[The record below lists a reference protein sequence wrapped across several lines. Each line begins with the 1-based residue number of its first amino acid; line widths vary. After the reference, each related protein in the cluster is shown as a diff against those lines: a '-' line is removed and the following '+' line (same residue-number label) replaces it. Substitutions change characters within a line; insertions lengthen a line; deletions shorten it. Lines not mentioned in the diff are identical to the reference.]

1 MISISL
7 SSDYLCNSSKLKQ
20 ENDWVELAKNN
31 PSNFAPLYNKYYK
44 SIMRYIQSK
53 VYDQQLTEDI
63 VSQVFLKAILNIDRY
78 TSKGYSFGA
87 WLFKIAHNE
96 IIQSYRSIK
105 NESIEDFDL
114 LNRLKVE
121 SEDDFSE
128 FDLDHLKIAL
138 KSIRYKQLEII
149 QLRYFESLSFK
160 EIAIQ
165 LNISETAAKVRCFR
179 AIEKLRELFMTL
191 K

>member
-7 SSDYLCNSSKLKQ
+7 SSDYLCNSSKIKQ

-128 FDLDHLKIAL
+128 FDLDQLKIAL